1 MRHYEIMLLIHP
13 DQSERA
19 RVMMDR
25 YVGIIEGGQGQVHRN
40 EDLGR
45 RMLAYPIAKVQKAHY
60 MLMNVE
66 CGRETLDEL
75 VGALHF
81 SDAVL
86 RHLVIRRDDAVAEQ
100 SVLARAVEKE
110 AARENRE
117 YPYDREVAHQRR
129 ARRDGGRDA
138 EAKPA
143 ADAAPKAEDAGEDA
157 AEADAG
163 AARESSDDSAA
174 AAPEPPDESAAAADE
189 PAQAVEDSQE
199 TEQAGAEVEAGQSTE
214 ESEAETGAEQPTE
227 KSEADQGAEAPEDAP
242 ADDSSAEDAP
252 AEDAPAGKA
261 AADPKEEKE

>member
-86 RHLVIRRDDAVAEQ
+86 RHLVIRRDEAVAEQ
-100 SVLARAVEKE
+100 SMLARAVEKE

-143 ADAAPKAEDAGEDA
+143 AGAAPKAEDT

-163 AARESSDDSAA
+163 PAPESSDDSAA
-174 AAPEPPDESAAAADE
+174 AAPESPDESAAAAGE

-199 TEQAGAEVEAGQSTE
+199 TEQAGAEAEADQSTE
-214 ESEAETGAEQPTE
+214 ESEAEAEAEPPLE
-227 KSEADQGAEAPEDAP
+227 ESEAGQGAEASEDAP
-242 ADDSSAEDAP
+242 ADDSP
-252 AEDAPAGKA
+252 AERDAAN
-261 AADPKEEKE
+261 PKEDKE

>member
-86 RHLVIRRDDAVAEQ
+86 RHLVVRRDEAVAEQ

-129 ARRDGGRDA
+129 ARRGGGRDA

-143 ADAAPKAEDAGEDA
+143 ADAAPEAEEAGEETGQDA
-157 AEADAG
+157 KEADAG
-163 AARESSDDSAA
+163 AAQES
-174 AAPEPPDESAAAADE
+174 PDESAAAASE
-189 PAQAVEDSQE
+189 PAQDGQEPQQAV
-199 TEQAGAEVEAGQSTE
+199 AEAEAEQSTE
-214 ESEAETGAEQPTE
+214 ESATEAEAEQPVE
-227 KSEADQGAEAPEDAP
+227 ESEAEADEAPGASKDTP
-242 ADDSSAEDAP
+242 AEDSSADDAP
-252 AEDAPAGKA
+252 AEDAAAG
-261 AADPKEEKE
+261 PKEEKE